1 MKQLSIS
8 LSNRTIE
15 FTEVNL
21 KFYECETNIY
31 TKYLNR
37 KKLRLHQYGDSIFC
51 KFKIDDKYEK
61 LKGIYCFAINDRIV
75 YIGRCT
81 DNYSKRIN
89 YGYGNISPRNCFIG
103 GQSTNCR
110 INAKISKHQTDIRF
124 GVYILTDN
132 GDICSLEKEII
143 QQNKESLCWNINK

>member
-8 LSNRTIE
+8 LINRTIE
-15 FTEVNL
+15 FSEVDL

-31 TKYLNR
+31 RKYLNI
-37 KKLRLHQYGDSIFC
+37 KKLELNRYGDSIFC
-51 KFKIDDKYEK
+51 KFNIENKYKK
-61 LKGIYCFAINDRIV
+61 LKGLYCFAINDRIV

-81 DNYSKRIN
+81 DNYGKRIN

-110 INAKISKHQTDIRF
+110 INAEIKKHQVAIRF
-124 GVYILTDN
+124 GIYILAN
-132 GDICSLEKEII
+132 NEDICSLEKEII
-143 QQNKESLCWNINK
+143 QQNKEALCWNIQK

>member
-8 LSNRTIE
+8 LINRTIE
-15 FTEVNL
+15 FTEVGLVFN
-21 KFYECETNIY
+21 ECEKNIY
-31 TKYLNR
+31 TKYRNIKRL
-37 KKLRLHQYGDSIFC
+37 KLHQYGDSIFC
-51 KFKIDDKYEK
+51 KFNIENKYK
-61 LKGIYCFAINDRIV
+61 RLKGLYCFAINDRIV

-110 INAKISKHQTDIRF
+110 INAKIRNHQVAIRF
-124 GVYILTDN
+124 GVYPLVN
-132 GDICSLEKEII
+132 NEDICSLEKEII
-143 QQNKESLCWNINK
+143 QQNKEVLCWNINK